1 MITIVD
7 YGSQYTQLIAR
18 RVRALGVYSRVVP
31 CGGNVTSILEGNPD
45 GIILSGGPASLYAKG
60 APRAPKALFSKAGVP
75 ILGICYG
82 HQALVHA
89 LGGRIERGGSGEY
102 GRTEVT
108 LSREDPLLGGIP
120 KSHHAWMSH
129 RDHVTKLP
137 AGFHIIGASPAAPS
151 CMIANPKMRLWG
163 LQFHPEVEHT
173 EHGARYIRNFVFGI
187 CDAKRDWSLGDWIE
201 SACQSVREQAAGQ
214 RIVCAVSGGV
224 DSTVLAVLLHRAVGK
239 QARPVFVDNGLLRR
253 DEVRGVDEILR
264 GQLGLDLKTL
274 RASKRFLSRLKG
286 VTDPERKRRI
296 IGKEFI
302 DVFFCELGKHDL
314 LAQGTLYPD
323 VIESVQVRGPSDK
336 IKTHHNRVPE
346 VLRLIKQGRVVEPL
360 QELFK
365 DEVREVGAMLGIP
378 RVILDRFPFPGP
390 GLAIRILGEVTP
402 KRLALLRE
410 ADAIVREELA
420 LATGTRN
427 VWQALAVFLPVR
439 AVGVMGDQRTYANV
453 CAIRAVES
461 VDGMTADWA
470 RLPHELL
477 DRMARRIVNEVPGF
491 NRVVYDI
498 TSKPPGTIEW
508 E

>member
-1 MITIVD
+1 M
-7 YGSQYTQLIAR
+7 
-18 RVRALGVYSRVVP
+18 
-31 CGGNVTSILEGNPD
+31 SILEGNPD

-60 APRAPKALFSKAGVP
+60 APRLQKGLIARAGVP

-82 HQALVHA
+82 HQAIVHA
-89 LGGRIERGGSGEY
+89 LGGKVERGGRGEY
-102 GRTEVT
+102 GRTDVM
-108 LSREDPLLGGIP
+108 LSREDPLLEGIP
-120 KSHHAWMSH
+120 KTHHAWMSH
-129 RDHVTKLP
+129 RDHVVKLP
-137 AGFHIIGASPAAPS
+137 PGFHVVGASPAAPS

-173 EHGARYIRNFVFGI
+173 EHGARYLRNFVFGI
-187 CDAKRDWSLGDWIE
+187 CDAKRDWSLGDWVE
-201 SACQSVREQAAGQ
+201 STCQSVREYAGA
-214 RIVCAVSGGV
+214 RKIVCAVSGGV

-239 QARPVFVDNGLLRR
+239 QARPVFVDNGLLRK
-253 DEVRGVDEILR
+253 DEVSGVEEILR
-264 GQLGLDLKTL
+264 GKLGLDLKI
-274 RASKRFLSRLKG
+274 KRSSRFFLSQLKG

-296 IGKEFI
+296 IGRGFI
-302 DVFFCELGKHDL
+302 DVFFGELGKHDL

-365 DEVREVGAMLGIP
+365 DEVREVGALLGIP
-378 RVILDRFPFPGP
+378 RAILDRFPFPGP
-390 GLAIRILGEVTP
+390 GLAIRVLGEVTP

-420 LATGTRN
+420 LAHGQHN
-427 VWQALAVFLPVR
+427 VWQASAVFLPVR

-477 DRMARRIVNEVPGF
+477 DHMARRIVNEVPGF